1 MREVECMK
9 KGIRLVQGL
18 MLSYMLTGIFLLI
31 FSFLLYKMSWGE
43 KAAQIGIVITYIV
56 STVAGGYYV
65 GKKVETKRL
74 LFGLIFGFLYFGII
88 AAVSIFLY
96 PKQAIFSGNF
106 MTILGMCIGGG
117 MLGSILS

>member
-1 MREVECMK
+1 
-9 KGIRLVQGL
+9 
-18 MLSYMLTGIFLLI
+18 
-31 FSFLLYKMSWGE
+31 MSWGE

-56 STVAGGYYV
+56 STMVGGYYV

-74 LFGLIFGFLYFGII
+74 IFGLIFGFLYFGII
-88 AAVSIFLY
+88 AAVSFILY

>member
-1 MREVECMK
+1 MK

-18 MLSYMLTGIFLLI
+18 MLSYVMTGIFLLI

-43 KAAQIGIVITYIV
+43 KAAHIGIVITYIV
-56 STVAGGYYV
+56 ATVAGGYYV

-88 AAVSIFLY
+88 AVVSFFLY
-96 PKQAIFSGNF
+96 PKQAIFSGNL

>member
-18 MLSYMLTGIFLLI
+18 MLSYMMTGIFLLI

-56 STVAGGYYV
+56 STVVGGYYV

-74 LFGLIFGFLYFGII
+74 IFGLIFGFLYFGII
-88 AAVSIFLY
+88 AAVSFILY

>member
-1 MREVECMK
+1 
-9 KGIRLVQGL
+9 
-18 MLSYMLTGIFLLI
+18 
-31 FSFLLYKMSWGE
+31 
-43 KAAQIGIVITYIV
+43 
-56 STVAGGYYV
+56 
-65 GKKVETKRL
+65 VETKRL